1 MGCCVVSSIEEASAG
16 AILTIDLGAL
26 AANWRSLRDKVAHTT
41 PPAECAAVVKADAY
55 GIGLAPAAKALAKA
69 GCRTFFVAHIS
80 EALRL
85 RAIDAICTIYLL
97 NGLPPG
103 WSESLARHDI
113 RPVLSSL
120 AEIEEWAAFS
130 KARGTRFAAAIQFDT
145 GINRLGIPCDLVEQV
160 RPALDAFEPA
170 LLMSHFAESEVVS
183 PRNAEQI
190 AAFETVRA
198 ALRNIPASL
207 CNSSGIFLAER
218 PFFNLVRPGYA
229 LYGGN
234 PTPNAANP
242 MRSVVSLQAR
252 ILQVREVA
260 AGERVGYGGE
270 WIAPGATRLATLSV
284 GYADGLPRSGTA
296 LGRIGIEAV
305 VAGRRCPF
313 VGRLSMDLSIV
324 NVTSLAANAVARG
337 DLVEILGPTI
347 GIDEL
352 GPRSGT
358 IGYEILTRLGQ
369 RYARRYV
376 GE

>member
-1 MGCCVVSSIEEASAG
+1 VSSIEEASAG
-16 AILTIDLGAL
+16 AVLTIDLGAL
-26 AANWRSLRDKVAHTT
+26 AANWRLLRDKVALNTS
-41 PPAECAAVVKADAY
+41 PAECAAVVKADAY
-55 GIGLAPAAKALAKA
+55 GIGLEPAARALAKA
-69 GCRTFFVAHIS
+69 GCRTFFVAHLS

-85 RAIDAICTIYLL
+85 RAVDRTCTIYLL

-103 WSESLARHDI
+103 ASENLARHDV

-120 AEIEEWAAFS
+120 AEIQDWATLC
-130 KARGTRFAAAIQFDT
+130 KTRGVYLPAAIQFDT
-145 GINRLGIPCDLVEQV
+145 GINRLGVPSNLVEQV

-183 PRNAEQI
+183 PRNAAQI
-190 AAFETVRA
+190 AAFEKVRA
-198 ALRNIPASL
+198 SLPNIPASL

-218 PFFNLVRPGYA
+218 PFFDLVRPGYA

-234 PTPNAANP
+234 PTPNVSHP
-242 MRSVVSLQAR
+242 MRSVVSLHAR

-270 WIAPGATRLATLSV
+270 WIASRPSRLATLSI
-284 GYADGLPRSGTA
+284 GYGDGLPRSGTA
-296 LGRIGIEAV
+296 IGRSGIEAV
-305 VAGRRCPF
+305 VARRRCPF

-324 NVTSLAANAVARG
+324 DVTDLPEKAVMRG

-352 GPRSGT
+352 GRKSAT
-358 IGYEILTRLGQ
+358 IGYEILTRLGH

>member
-1 MGCCVVSSIEEASAG
+1 LSEVSRIDEASAG
-16 AILTIDLGAL
+16 AILTIDLAAL
-26 AANWRSLRDKVAHTT
+26 AGNWRFLRDKVQ
-41 PPAECAAVVKADAY
+41 PAECAAVVKADAY
-55 GIGLAPAAKALAKA
+55 GTGLKPAVTALAKA
-69 GCRTFFVAHIS
+69 GCRTFFVAHLS

-85 RAIDAICTIYLL
+85 REVSRDCTLYLL

-103 WSESLARHDI
+103 SSSALLRDNI
-113 RPVLSSL
+113 RPVLSSF
-120 AEIEEWAAFS
+120 AEIEDWAEFS
-130 KARGTRFAAAIQFDT
+130 RSAGSKLPAAIQFDT
-145 GINRLGIPCDLVEQV
+145 GINRLGVPADQLERA
-160 RPALDAFEPA
+160 RPLFEAFEPV
-170 LLMSHFAESEVVS
+170 LLMSHFAESEVIS
-183 PRNAEQI
+183 DRNPAQI
-190 AAFETVRA
+190 TAFEKVRVA
-198 ALRNIPASL
+198 FPNIPASL
-207 CNSSGIFLAER
+207 CNSSGIFLHER
-218 PFFNLVRPGYA
+218 PFLDLVRPGYA

-234 PTPNAANP
+234 PTPNAPNP

-270 WIAPGATRLATLSV
+270 WTAPRASRLATLSI

-296 LGRIGIEAV
+296 IGRSGIEAFI
-305 VAGRRCPF
+305 ARRRCPF

-324 NVTSLAANAVARG
+324 DVTYLPDGAVQRG
-337 DLVEILGPTI
+337 DFAEILGDTI

-352 GPRSGT
+352 GRKSGT